1 MSTLK
6 QEAVKI
12 IETMRDDVMV
22 QVIAYLQHV
31 AGETQQPPKPLDG
44 FRVLQSFAGSLP
56 EDFDYKK
63 ELEEARN
70 EKISTLP

>member
-1 MSTLK
+1 MSALK

-12 IETMRDDVMV
+12 IETMREDVMV

-31 AGETQQPPKPLDG
+31 ASETQQPPKPLDG

-63 ELEEARN
+63 ELEEARD
-70 EKISTLP
+70 EKINRLS

>member
-1 MSTLK
+1 MSVLK

-12 IETMRDDVMV
+12 IETMREDVMV

-31 AGETQQPPKPLDG
+31 ASETQQPSKPLEG

-63 ELEEARN
+63 ELEEARD
-70 EKISTLP
+70 EKINRFS